1 MKNLIQYSFSCTNAM
16 FNYLKDGNLGQL
28 ISDLNRVQDHA
39 IENIGGEGAS
49 LWFKFGADDTLATTI
64 GDIARDLQLPS
75 SHGNHKLMIE
85 NFDLV
90 VNNMDANKELRVFY
104 S

>member
-16 FNYLKDGNLGQL
+16 FNYLKDNDLNRL
-28 ISDLNRVQDHA
+28 ISDLKRIEYHA
-39 IENIGGEGAS
+39 SKTIGGKDAS
-49 LWFKFGADDTLATTI
+49 LWFKFGSDDTLVTTI
-64 GDIARDLQLPS
+64 PGILTRLNLPLSHNNHQLM
-75 SHGNHKLMIE
+75 LE

-90 VNNMDANKELRVFY
+90 VNSMEAKKELRVFY

>member
-16 FNYLKDGNLGQL
+16 FNYLKDNDL
-28 ISDLNRVQDHA
+28 SRFVADLNRIQYHA
-39 IENIGGEGAS
+39 SETIGGENAS

-64 GDIARDLQLPS
+64 SDIVNNLHLPL
-75 SHGNHKLMIE
+75 SHNNHKLMLE
-85 NFDLV
+85 KFSLV
-90 VNNMDANKELRVFY
+90 VNNMEADKELRVFY